1 MFLHIFLNRFKCF
14 IKDKEVIIWLFLFPI
29 LLATMFKVAIPNAAT
44 FEKFEAADI
53 AIVDNTEYNE
63 NSTFKEAISSVSNL
77 GSNTKDEDIMFNV
90 KVIAESD
97 AKKMLDSN
105 EIIGYIK
112 VEKNPNIIVK
122 ESGFQQTIL
131 KEFVNNYL
139 QVYSQITNILKEN
152 PSAAQSLMSQI
163 GDSKTYLKEVSAT
176 KSESNNSLV
185 YYYALIAMACL
196 YGGTLGL
203 KEVIYVQA
211 DQSPQGARVAL
222 APIHKLKLF
231 FCSIFTA
238 TVLQTLIVS
247 VLLAYLILVLNVD
260 FGARIGYVILT
271 AVIGS
276 LAGVSYGA
284 VIGALVKGTDTT
296 KQGVLISITM
306 TLSFLSGLMVGGM
319 KYVVATYAPILSYIN
334 PANLISDAFY
344 ALYYYDTYTRFYTN
358 IGLLIGFS
366 VICYLIVFFKMRRQR
381 YASI

>member
-1 MFLHIFLNRFKCF
+1 MFLHVFINRFKCF

-29 LLATMFKVAIPNAAT
+29 LLGTMFKIAIPNAET
-44 FEKFEAADI
+44 FEKFEAANI
-53 AIVDNTEYNE
+53 AIVDNVGYKE

-77 GSNTKDEDIMFNV
+77 GNSTKDEDIMFNV
-90 KVIAESD
+90 KVINESE
-97 AKKMLDSN
+97 AKDLLNNN

-112 VEKNPNIIVK
+112 VEEKPNIIVK

-139 QVYSQITNILKEN
+139 QITSQVTNILKEN
-152 PSAAQSLMSQI
+152 PSAAQNLMSQI

-176 KSESNNSLV
+176 ESESNNSLI

-238 TVLQTLIVS
+238 TVLQVLIVLT
-247 VLLAYLILVLNVD
+247 LLAYLIFALNID

-271 AVIGS
+271 AVLGS

-284 VIGALVKGTDTT
+284 LIGALVKGNDST
-296 KQGVLISITM
+296 KQGILMSITM
-306 TLSFLSGLMVGGM
+306 ALSFFAGLMIGGI
-319 KYVVATYAPILSYIN
+319 KYVIATYVPIFSYIN
-334 PANLISDAFY
+334 PANVISDALY
-344 ALYYYDTYTRFYTN
+344 SLYYYDTYTRFFMN
-358 IGLLIGFS
+358 IGILITFS
-366 VICYLIVFFKMRRQR
+366 VICYLIVFFKMRRQK

>member
-1 MFLHIFLNRFKCF
+1 MFLHVFINRFKCF

-29 LLATMFKVAIPNAAT
+29 LLGTMFKIAIPNAET
-44 FEKFEAADI
+44 FEKFEAANI
-53 AIVDNTEYNE
+53 AIVDNIEYKE
-63 NSTFKEAISSVSNL
+63 NSTFKEAISSVSDL
-77 GSNTKDEDIMFNV
+77 SSSTKDEDIMFNV
-90 KVIAESD
+90 KIINEIE
-97 AKKMLDSN
+97 AKDLLNNN

-112 VEKNPNIIVK
+112 VEEKPNIIVK

-131 KEFVNNYL
+131 KEFINNYL
-139 QVYSQITNILKEN
+139 QITSQVTNILKEN

-176 KSESNNSLV
+176 ESESNNSLI

-238 TVLQTLIVS
+238 TVLQVLIVLT
-247 VLLAYLILVLNVD
+247 LLAYLIFALNID

-271 AVIGS
+271 AVLGS

-284 VIGALVKGTDTT
+284 LIGALVKGNDST
-296 KQGVLISITM
+296 KQGIFMSITM
-306 TLSFLSGLMVGGM
+306 ALSFFAGLMIGGI
-319 KYVVATYAPILSYIN
+319 KYVIATYVPILSYIN
-334 PANLISDAFY
+334 PANVISDALY
-344 ALYYYDTYTRFYTN
+344 SLYYYDTYTRFFMN
-358 IGLLIGFS
+358 IGILITFS
-366 VICYLIVFFKMRRQR
+366 VICYLIVFFKMRRQK

>member
-1 MFLHIFLNRFKCF
+1 MKIINEIEAKDLLN
-14 IKDKEVIIWLFLFPI
+14 
-29 LLATMFKVAIPNAAT
+29 N
-44 FEKFEAADI
+44 
-53 AIVDNTEYNE
+53 
-63 NSTFKEAISSVSNL
+63 
-77 GSNTKDEDIMFNV
+77 
-90 KVIAESD
+90 
-97 AKKMLDSN
+97 N

-112 VEKNPNIIVK
+112 VEEKPNIIVK

-131 KEFVNNYL
+131 KEFINNYL
-139 QVYSQITNILKEN
+139 QITSQVTNILKEN

-176 KSESNNSLV
+176 ESESNNSLI

-196 YGGTLGL
+196 YGRTLGL

-238 TVLQTLIVS
+238 TVLQVLIVLT
-247 VLLAYLILVLNVD
+247 LLAYLIFALNID

-271 AVIGS
+271 AVLGS

-284 VIGALVKGTDTT
+284 LIGALVKGNDST
-296 KQGVLISITM
+296 KQGIFMSITM
-306 TLSFLSGLMVGGM
+306 ALSFFAGLMIGGI
-319 KYVVATYAPILSYIN
+319 KYVIATYVPILSYIN
-334 PANLISDAFY
+334 PANVISDALY
-344 ALYYYDTYTRFYTN
+344 SLYYYDTYTRFFMN
-358 IGLLIGFS
+358 IGILITFS
-366 VICYLIVFFKMRRQR
+366 VICYLIVFFKMRRQK